1 MRTKL
6 IIGVI
11 LLFGLLFL
19 LNWAAGRYLASLVT
33 HQLDRM
39 AAVDER
45 VEYRYDSVDMN
56 PAFGSLTID
65 SLGIRH
71 EDNWIK
77 ARRITG
83 SLTHADLWRV
93 LRKGAHDPLPQIRS
107 FRIRMEEIAIMEL
120 TDADNAPEP
129 PHADDISLWPF
140 SESVMIDRVNILYN
154 GNMDEL
160 MQLAGRTRPPEH
172 NHRVSI
178 SLDEILFHEEIPE
191 QLRSLP
197 VFSGYRFPEFI
208 DQLTLQIRYR
218 AHKNTASLTSL
229 RIDTP
234 GLYLRT
240 SGDLIY
246 GEQGWPDRPEHW
258 KLDYELDAATY
269 ELARLPLPGKMG
281 GFVMDTLSVNS
292 TISFDHTLRHRH
304 PFTLPGETYVYLG
317 DIRWYPSTA
326 LTEQYGLIFGM
337 FGLSESELP
346 VQSIRASWSNR
357 EDTLR
362 FKDSEI
368 STEPFDATLD
378 AVVAMP
384 PAQRSRILDGSV
396 TFTRTSAAFND
407 FIDGVEGLFRIE
419 LPRNDGQLYFEFSGD
434 PLSPEF
440 DFLDRLN
447 TSSADTSSVV
457 PR

>member
-6 IIGVI
+6 IIAAVV
-11 LLFGLLFL
+11 LFGLLFL
-19 LNWAAGRYLASLVT
+19 LNWAAGRYLASLLT

-45 VEYRYDSVDMN
+45 VHRYASVDVN

-71 EDNWIK
+71 EDTWIK
-77 ARRITG
+77 ASRITG

-93 LRKGAHDPLPQIRS
+93 LRKGAHDPLTQIHS
-107 FRIRMEEIAIMEL
+107 FRIRMEDVAIMEL
-120 TDADNAPEP
+120 PGAVNRPEP
-129 PHADDISLWPF
+129 PQTDDLSLWPF

-160 MQLAGRTRPPEH
+160 MQLAGRTRPPEQ

-208 DQLTLQIRYR
+208 DQLTLQVRYR
-218 AHKNTASLTSL
+218 AYKNTASLTSL

-246 GEQGWPDRPEHW
+246 GEQGWPNRPEHW
-258 KLDYELDAATY
+258 NLDYELDATTH
-269 ELARLPLPGKMG
+269 ELARLPLPGNMG
-281 GFVMDTLSVNS
+281 GFAMDTLSVNS
-292 TISFDHTLRHRH
+292 TIRFAHSQRHHH
-304 PFTLPGETYVYLG
+304 PFTLPGETYMYLG

-326 LTEQYGLIFGM
+326 LTEEYGLIFGM
-337 FGLSESELP
+337 FGRSENELP

-362 FKDSEI
+362 IKDSEI

-378 AVVAMP
+378 AVVAIP
-384 PAQRSRILDGSV
+384 PKQRSRILDGSV

-419 LPRNDGQLYFEFSGD
+419 LPRKNGQLYFEFSGD

-440 DFLDRLN
+440 NFLDRPDTPSAN
-447 TSSADTSSVV
+447 TPSDAAS
-457 PR
+457 R